1 MLNGGI
7 FPLEV
12 YNMMSIYEVKAKIAQ
27 QRKYFMKDI
36 RLVYQGKQ
44 IFDGTI
50 ESNGVKVD

>member
-1 MLNGGI
+1 M
-7 FPLEV
+7 EV